1 MSTQE
6 ETPVNTVSEPQGDAQ
21 SFSAGSGAGD
31 QNEYLVR
38 LAQTV
43 HALSTTVQ
51 SLQERLDQMAQAR
64 AEASA
69 TASTADFSFGF
80 DEEATAKRQLEEL
93 RRKVELKERA
103 ERVST
108 YIWDAIRSVGL
119 TGNEPELYRPTPQA
133 WERNP
138 EEEGL
143 KMLNSAVKALGA
155 RFYALYQQMQ
165 RQQQASAQPQPSPS
179 GQAQGAPR
187 FETERP
193 AGASVGAP
201 DWAEKLA
208 QLPHDEFMRRAEW
221 AVKRALRGEEV
232 RPEELVAGW

>member
-6 ETPVNTVSEPQGDAQ
+6 ETATITASSEPQGDAQ
-21 SFSAGSGAGD
+21 SFQTAAAGTGD
-31 QNEYLVR
+31 QSEYLLR

-43 HALSTTVQ
+43 QALSTTVQ
-51 SLQERLDQMAQAR
+51 GLQERLDQLSQAR
-64 AEASA
+64 SEASV
-69 TASTADFSFGF
+69 ASSANDFTFGF
-80 DEEATAKRQLEEL
+80 DEEAAAKRQLEEL

-103 ERVST
+103 ERVSA

-165 RQQQASAQPQPSPS
+165 RQQPQQPTTSAQE
-179 GQAQGAPR
+179 QGAPR

-193 AGASVGAP
+193 AGAAVGTP
-201 DWAEKLA
+201 DWADKLA
-208 QLPHDEFMRRAEW
+208 ALPHDEFMRRAEW

-232 RPEELVAGW
+232 RPEELAAG